1 MDSGQEVK
9 VLKGDLVLVDS
20 ELVLQLALSS
30 TLRSSDGVDQ
40 VCASLGGNAQRVRAA
55 GVGPHVGEG
64 DLLSGALLEEQ
75 LVLVVEEEDGKG
87 TVQESLVDVGHQV
100 AYMLEKSSC

>member
-1 MDSGQEVK
+1 MDSGQEVEI
-9 VLKGDLVLVDS
+9 LKGDLLLLDA
-20 ELVLQLALSS
+20 ELVLQLALGS

-40 VCASLGGNAQRVRAA
+40 VCASLGGYAQRVRATC
-55 GVGPHVGEG
+55 VGPHVGES

-100 AYMLEKSSC
+100 AYTLKKSYC